1 MKVLFINRSFPNPV
15 EPNRGNFVLKNICAY
30 PTDIEV
36 TVIAPV
42 PFGLSFRR
50 SKTKEDVPLE
60 ETVSC
65 GERRIRVLHPR
76 FLLFPRNILRILVP
90 YLEYW
95 LIRNMV
101 KRLVQDW
108 KADLIHANFASP
120 DGIAAARLSKELNI
134 PLVITE
140 HQAALDRFLKIGYL
154 NRQMLAAYHKA
165 NKVICVS
172 EHTLNIIMKADPGLR
187 NLVVIPNGVDFSRF
201 KLREPSKQLK
211 KLIYIGYLIP
221 HKGVQVLIKA
231 LALLKKEGIV
241 LFLTIVGDGYYK
253 GELQRLCESH
263 KLNEQVTFTGEKN
276 PSQVAELLGEH
287 DAMVHP
293 SFMESFGIVM
303 VEALA
308 SGLPVL
314 STFNGGAEGIL
325 SPETGILVKPNDSAA
340 IAEGIKEL
348 IKRWD
353 CYDPAILRNYAQQ
366 RFSLSEVA
374 MQTVAV
380 YKEVL

>member
-1 MKVLFINRSFPNPV
+1 MRVIFINRSFPNPV
-15 EPNRGNFVLKNICAY
+15 EPNRGNFVLKNICSY
-30 PTDIEV
+30 PLDVEV

-42 PFGLSFRR
+42 PLGLSSRKG
-50 SKTKEDVPLE
+50 KTNVPVPLE

-76 FLLFPRNILRILVP
+76 FLLLPRNILRILVP
-90 YLEYW
+90 FLEYL

-101 KRLVQDW
+101 RRLAQEW
-108 KADLIHANFASP
+108 KPDLLHANFASP
-120 DGIAAARLSKELNI
+120 DGIAAARLSKELKI

-140 HQAALDRFLKIGYL
+140 HQAALESFLKIGYL
-154 NRQMLAAYHKA
+154 NLQMLTAYHRAK
-165 NKVICVS
+165 KVICVS
-172 EHTLNIIMKADPGLR
+172 EHTLKIIKKADPGLK
-187 NLVVIPNGVDFSRF
+187 NLVMIPNGVDFSRF
-201 KLREPSKQLK
+201 MLREPSKQLK

-231 LALLKKEGIV
+231 LAQLKIEGIV
-241 LFLTIVGDGYYK
+241 PSLTIVGDGYYK
-253 GELQRLCESH
+253 SELQRLCASLN
-263 KLNEQVTFTGEKN
+263 LNEQVTFTGEKN
-276 PSQVAELLGEH
+276 ATQVAELLGKH

-325 SPETGILVKPNDSAA
+325 SPETGILVKPNDSVA

-353 CYDPAILRNYAQQ
+353 SYDPEILRNYALQ
-366 RFSLSEVA
+366 RFSLSTVA
-374 MQTVAV
+374 KQTVAV
-380 YKEVL
+380 YNEFL